1 MFEKKFTE
9 KAASVLRYGETLAR
23 QFSQSYLGS
32 EHLLYGLLKEKNG
45 ISHRILIAGGL
56 REDKLIEKIREVYGT
71 PAGAYTGKVAF
82 TPKAKQMIELSFIE
96 AKEMGHNYIGTEH
109 LLLALL
115 SLEDSVAGRI
125 LSALKVN
132 TEQMKNDIYDMVSNG
147 MLPPKL
153 GEKPKNTSYSH
164 RFHGDTPI
172 LNSCAKDL
180 TRLCYEGKIDPMIGR
195 DEEVERMIQVLCR
208 RTKNNPCLIGEPGVG
223 KTAIVEG
230 LAQRIV
236 DRNIPNL
243 LRNKRVLSLDISSV
257 LAGTKYRGEFE
268 ERVKKALDEAKKSE
282 NIILFIDE
290 IHNIVGAGAAEGA
303 IDAANILK
311 PSLSRGEI
319 HMIGATT
326 LEEYRKHIERDAAL
340 ERRFQPIVVSEPTV
354 EETIRI
360 LDGIKDKFETHH
372 NVKITDEA
380 MKCAAELSHRY
391 LRDRYLPDKAIDL
404 IDEAASGVRLRLH
417 TLPENIVETEEKL
430 KNILREKEEAIAT
443 QDYERAAQMR
453 EKEMAFQKRYQQ
465 ELEDWKAKNANAR
478 QVVTGDHIAEIISKW
493 TGIPLVRLHEDEQK
507 KLLSLEEKLHEKIVG
522 QHQAVTAVSKA
533 IRRGKSGLCDPDK
546 PVGSFLFLGPTGVGK
561 TELSKAISELVY
573 GSRDAMIRLDMSEYM
588 EKHSVSKMI
597 GSPPGYVG
605 YSEGGQLSEK
615 VRRHPYSVVLF
626 DEIEKAHP
634 DVFHLLLQILDE
646 GILTDATGRK
656 INFKNT
662 LIIMTSNIGAR
673 YITEET
679 TSVGFRENNET
690 PEEIH
695 RQISEKVKRELKKT
709 FQPEFL
715 NRLDEVIVFSRLSS
729 EELEAI
735 VKILLNNLKSRLEQR
750 GYIVDFSPEVIRFLA
765 TNEEREKYGAR
776 PLKRA
781 VRQQVEDFLAES
793 ILSGNLKVGE
803 KVKIIYKNQKISM
816 EKN

>member
-9 KAASVLRYGETLAR
+9 KAASVLHFAEKLAR
-23 QFSQSYLGS
+23 EVSQSYLGS

-45 ISHRILIAGGL
+45 IAYRILRSGGL
-56 REDKLIEKIREVYGT
+56 REEKLLEKIKEVYGT
-71 PAGAYTGKVAF
+71 PVSGYTGKITF

-96 AKEMGHNYIGTEH
+96 AKEMGHSYIGTEH

-125 LSALKVN
+125 LLSLKIN
-132 TEQMKNDIYDMVSNG
+132 TEQLKTNIYDMVAGG
-147 MLPPKL
+147 MLPPKV
-153 GEKPKNTSYSH
+153 GEKPKTSAYSH
-164 RFHGDTPI
+164 RFNGETPV

-195 DEEVERMIQVLCR
+195 EEEVERIIQVLCR

-223 KTAIVEG
+223 KTAIIEG
-230 LAQRIV
+230 LAQKIV
-236 DRNIPNL
+236 DRDIPNL

-268 ERVKKALDEAKKSE
+268 ERVKKAIDEAKKSE
-282 NIILFIDE
+282 NVILFIDE

-319 HMIGATT
+319 RMIGATT

-340 ERRFQPIVVSEPTV
+340 ERRFQPIVVNEPTV

-360 LDGIKDKFETHH
+360 LDGIKDKFESHH
-372 NVKITDEA
+372 NVKITEDA
-380 MKCAAELSHRY
+380 MRSAAELSHRY

-404 IDEAASGVRLRLH
+404 IDEAASGVRLQLH
-417 TLPENIVETEEKL
+417 TVPEGIRKIEDNIKE
-430 KNILREKEEAIAT
+430 ILREKEEAIAT

-453 EKEMAFQKRYQQ
+453 QKETAYLERYQL
-465 ELEDWKAKNANAR
+465 ELDDWKAKNVNSC
-478 QVVTGDHIAEIISKW
+478 QVVTGENIAEIVSKW
-493 TGIPLVRLHEDEQK
+493 TGIPLVSLHEDEQK
-507 KLLSLEEKLHEKIVG
+507 KLMSLEEKLHEKIVG
-522 QHQAVTAVSKA
+522 QNQAVRAVSKA
-533 IRRGKSGLCDPDK
+533 IRRGKTGLNDPDK
-546 PVGSFLFLGPTGVGK
+546 PMGSFLFLGPTGVGK
-561 TELSKAISELVY
+561 TELSKALSHLVY
-573 GSRDAMIRLDMSEYM
+573 GSAEAMIRLDMSEYM
-588 EKHSVSKMI
+588 EKHSVSKLI

-605 YSEGGQLSEK
+605 YSEGGQLTEK

-646 GILTDATGRK
+646 GMLTDSNGRK

-662 LIIMTSNIGAR
+662 LIILTSNIGAR

-679 TSVGFRENNET
+679 VTVGFREQGET
-690 PEEIH
+690 PEQNHREI
-695 RQISEKVKRELKKT
+695 SDKVKRELKKV

-715 NRLDEVIVFSRLSS
+715 NRLDEVIVFRRLSPD
-729 EELEAI
+729 ELEKI
-735 VKILLNNLKSRLEQR
+735 VAILLERLQIRLKNQ
-750 GYIVDFSPEVIRFLA
+750 GYAVSFSPEVIRMLA
-765 TNEEREKYGAR
+765 KFEEEKNYGAR

-781 VRQQVEDFLAES
+781 VRQKVEDFLAEC
-793 ILSGNLKVGE
+793 ILSGDLKPGDS
-803 KVKIIYKNQKISM
+803 VKIIYKNDKISM